1 MGFTQ
6 ANALARGQ
14 VIFLGTVVCGLA
26 MTWLADAL
34 SSFLKPPLRL
44 GESKKFAGEGGVGRA
59 STNFFHAPATSAPG
73 APSLPCFPLSAR
85 LARSH
90 KTFSARFENRAEKT
104 VRLVQTVRRTF
115 RTVLSL
121 YIGQTVRK
129 RAVAP
134 KSLKSSFQTVRKNR
148 AKNPDDFP
156 NGATVAGAFRIEMAH
171 PSSRTRLKHLTGNLS
186 THALDIYLVS
196 RSYSE
201 WCPIQTHTMCR
212 LSGGRVPR
220 YCRPIRTDQS
230 DSCPSSFLKCNEP
243 CPGSSCQ
250 TK

>member
-6 ANALARGQ
+6 ANASAGGQ

-26 MTWLADAL
+26 MTRLADAL

-44 GESKKFAGEGGVGRA
+44 GESKKFAGEGRVGRGW
-59 STNFFHAPATSAPG
+59 TNFSTRPLRARRTFLRFLVSH
-73 APSLPCFPLSAR
+73 FPHGL
-85 LARSH
+85 LAAN
-90 KTFSARFENRAEKT
+90 KTFSARFSNRAEKT

-148 AKNPDDFP
+148 AENPDDFP

-201 WCPIQTHTMCR
+201 WCPIQTHTMCSPFR
-212 LSGGRVPR
+212 WPSAR

-243 CPGSSCQ
+243 CPGSSC
-250 TK
+250 